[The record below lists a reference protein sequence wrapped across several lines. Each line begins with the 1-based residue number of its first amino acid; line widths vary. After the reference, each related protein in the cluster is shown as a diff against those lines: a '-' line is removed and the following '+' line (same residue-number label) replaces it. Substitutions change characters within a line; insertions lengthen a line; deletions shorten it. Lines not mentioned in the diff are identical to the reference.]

1 MAQKIN
7 IDGQLYNIEEENFSP
22 EVKAKLALIQ
32 FSTSREQEL
41 TNMTALLQ
49 RAKNSYIESLKKEML
64 SQKSGFLFGDD

>member
-1 MAQKIN
+1 MAQKID

-32 FSTSREQEL
+32 FSTRREQEL

>member
-22 EVKAKLALIQ
+22 EVEAKLALIQ

>member
-1 MAQKIN
+1 MAQKID

-22 EVKAKLALIQ
+22 EVKSKLALIQ

>member
-22 EVKAKLALIQ
+22 EVEAKLALIQ

-49 RAKNSYIESLKKEML
+49 RAKNSYIESLKKEIL